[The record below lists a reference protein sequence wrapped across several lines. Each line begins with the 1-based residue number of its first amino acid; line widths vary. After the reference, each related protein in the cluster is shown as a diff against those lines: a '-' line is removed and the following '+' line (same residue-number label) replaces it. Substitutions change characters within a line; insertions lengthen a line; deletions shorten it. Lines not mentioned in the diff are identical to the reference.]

1 MTNHIKE
8 INWEQNTNSYI
19 QLIPNIEYT
28 KVKDTSL
35 TLHLLVRRN
44 PMDALLTG
52 KAIKKHTR

>member
-28 KVKDTSL
+28 KVEDTSL
-35 TLHLLVRRN
+35 TLHLLVYRN
-44 PMDALLTG
+44 PMLFKSKCRPL
-52 KAIKKHTR
+52 